1 METEISKASTNQ
13 ERENVKMWYQR
24 LFQIEMPWMN
34 FPDTIS
40 KEKQSF
46 FPRKKK
52 TVKECVEQRTQKKEP
67 LEQTNHNESF
77 VSTVLIS
84 WCNLS
89 LDIICKI
96 QCRHRLSLMIATP
109 GQDCLNND
117 SLETLNSESTCE
129 NTEADIIY
137 LMQYSISDIKKVD
150 RIFDQRIHP
159 QIMQIKT
166 NDWSSLEWAIC

>member
-52 TVKECVEQRTQKKEP
+52 TVKECVE
-67 LEQTNHNESF
+67 
-77 VSTVLIS
+77 
-84 WCNLS
+84 
-89 LDIICKI
+89 
-96 QCRHRLSLMIATP
+96 
-109 GQDCLNND
+109 
-117 SLETLNSESTCE
+117 
-129 NTEADIIY
+129 
-137 LMQYSISDIKKVD
+137 
-150 RIFDQRIHP
+150 
-159 QIMQIKT
+159 
-166 NDWSSLEWAIC
+166 